1 MNHIRASEI
10 SPTLSL
16 SLFHFITSSLFFFS
30 TTISSTILVFL
41 LHTQIGIYTHTQS
54 LQILDYGKRKIQ

>member
-16 SLFHFITSSLFFFS
+16 SLPFHYFIS
-30 TTISSTILVFL
+30 VFL
-41 LHTQIGIYTHTQS
+41 LYHYLFYYSGLSLTHANRYIYTHTITS
-54 LQILDYGKRKIQ
+54 DS